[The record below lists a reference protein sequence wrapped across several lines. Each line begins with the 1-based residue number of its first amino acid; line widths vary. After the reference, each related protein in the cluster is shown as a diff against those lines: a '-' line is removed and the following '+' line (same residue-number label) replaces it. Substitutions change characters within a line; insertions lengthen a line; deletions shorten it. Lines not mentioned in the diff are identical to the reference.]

1 MRENTPDPFVLEK
14 LMGRAEGNKTI
25 NKHENKEIEHKNNK
39 PIRQQKNITFSLS
52 AEVIALLESS
62 WLTLRKSN
70 PKATKTAIVESS
82 LKKALSDLGSIEL

>member
-14 LMGRAEGNKTI
+14 LMGKDNKTI
-25 NKHENKEIEHKNNK
+25 KHQENKEIEHKNNK

-70 PKATKTAIVESS
+70 PKATKTAIVESA
-82 LKKALSDLGSIEL
+82 LRKALSNLDSIEL

>member
-14 LMGRAEGNKTI
+14 LMGRAEDNKTI
-25 NKHENKEIEHKNNK
+25 NKYENKEIEHKNNK
-39 PIRQQKNITFSLS
+39 AIRQQKNITFSLS

-70 PKATKTAIVESS
+70 PRATKTAIVESS
-82 LKKALSDLGSIEL
+82 LRKALSDLGSIEL